1 MSGAKYFS
9 KLDASS
15 GYWKIKVDRESS
27 NLLTF
32 AATMGRFRFRRLPY
46 GIHSAS
52 EVFQKTVSSI
62 ISDIQGSAN
71 SQDDI
76 VIWGKTLAEHDN
88 HLRKVLLIFRE
99 SGLKLNKNKC
109 QFRKNSIVFLGH
121 IISSEGIRVDP
132 SKTDAITKMSV
143 PQSLAELQRFLGMVN
158 YLGKFIPNLAEVTS
172 PLRALLKKDVAFN
185 LQKPQLDAI
194 EKLKTLIASAPILK
208 FLIQS
213 TR

>member
-15 GYWKIKVDRESS
+15 GYWQIKVDRESS
-27 NLLTF
+27 NLLTVG
-32 AATMGRFRFRRLPY
+32 TTIGRFRFKRLPY

-76 VIWGKTLAEHDN
+76 VIWGKTLAEHEN
-88 HLRKVLLIFRE
+88 PLRKVLLKVKE

-109 QFRKNSIVFLGH
+109 HFCKNSIVVLGH
-121 IISSEGIRVDP
+121 IISSEGITVDS

-143 PQSLAELQRFLGMVN
+143 PQSLTELQRFSGILFYYYQFVYSRIKN
-158 YLGKFIPNLAEVTS
+158 
-172 PLRALLKKDVAFN
+172 
-185 LQKPQLDAI
+185 
-194 EKLKTLIASAPILK
+194 LK
-208 FLIQS
+208 FKILQQS
-213 TR
+213 YKIYIKYNITDKIK

>member
-15 GYWKIKVDRESS
+15 GYWQIKVDRESS

-32 AATMGRFRFRRLPY
+32 GTTIGRFCFKRLPY

-76 VIWGKTLAEHDN
+76 VIWGKTLEEHDN
-88 HLRKVLLIFRE
+88 RLRKVLLKVRE

-109 QFRKNSIVFLGH
+109 QFRK
-121 IISSEGIRVDP
+121 
-132 SKTDAITKMSV
+132 
-143 PQSLAELQRFLGMVN
+143 
-158 YLGKFIPNLAEVTS
+158 KFYCIFGTYNLF
-172 PLRALLKKDVAFN
+172 RGY
-185 LQKPQLDAI
+185 
-194 EKLKTLIASAPILK
+194 
-208 FLIQS
+208 
-213 TR
+213 

>member
-15 GYWKIKVDRESS
+15 GYWQIKVDRESS

-32 AATMGRFRFRRLPY
+32 GTTIGRFRFKRLPY
-46 GIHSAS
+46 AYGIYSVS
-52 EVFQKTVSSI
+52 EFFQKTVSSI

-76 VIWGKTLAEHDN
+76 VIWAKTLAEHEN
-88 HLRKVLLIFRE
+88 HLQKVLLKVRE

-109 QFRKNSIVFLGH
+109 QLCKYPIVFLGH

-132 SKTDAITKMSV
+132 SKTDAITKMFV
-143 PQSLAELQRFLGMVN
+143 PQSLTELQRFLGMVN
-158 YLGKFIPNLAEVTS
+158 YLSKFIPNLAEVTA
-172 PLRALLKKDVAFN
+172 PL
-185 LQKPQLDAI
+185 
-194 EKLKTLIASAPILK
+194 
-208 FLIQS
+208 
-213 TR
+213 